1 MSAQPLLLDA
11 DAMRV
16 SVPDEERQKALSQW
30 YTPAGLAERS
40 WRWMLRDVPH
50 AEPLSVLEPSCGLG
64 ALITPLFTLSVPVRR
79 LVAYDID
86 DRNAAT
92 VAAKLAPT
100 GLDFEVHAR
109 DFLAADDGERFDVCL
124 QNPPYENNLDVAFAE
139 RALERCTRVA
149 GIYAVRILFAQ
160 ERKAF
165 WKWTDIRRLVVLSS
179 RPRFGGGFTPMT
191 DFCVM
196 ELARRQHARRQ
207 GEPSAAETEW
217 W

>member
-1 MSAQPLLLDA
+1 MSAQSLLLDA
-11 DAMRV
+11 ESMRV
-16 SVPDEERQKALSQW
+16 SVPDAERQKALSQW
-30 YTPAGLAERS
+30 YTPADLATRV
-40 WRWMLRDVPH
+40 WRWTCRDVPH
-50 AEPLSVLEPSCGLG
+50 SMPLSVLEPSCGRG
-64 ALITPLFTLSVPVRR
+64 ALITPLFTLSIPVCR

-86 DRNAAT
+86 SENAAH
-92 VAAKLAPT
+92 VAAMLAPT

-109 DFLAADDGERFDVCL
+109 DFRMHDGETFDLCV
-124 QNPPYENNLDVAFAE
+124 QNPPYENNLDVEFAE
-139 RALERCTRVA
+139 IALDRCKRVV
-149 GIYAVRILFAQ
+149 GIYAVRMLFSQ
-160 ERKAF
+160 ERGAF

-196 ELARRQHARRQ
+196 ELARRQHARKQ